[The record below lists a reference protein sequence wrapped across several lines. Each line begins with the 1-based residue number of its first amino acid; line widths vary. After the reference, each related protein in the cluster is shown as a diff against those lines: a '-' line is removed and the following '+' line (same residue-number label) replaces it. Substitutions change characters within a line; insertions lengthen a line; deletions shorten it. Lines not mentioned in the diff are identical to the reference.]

1 MLGKKIFAGIF
12 AAIVL
17 LKIIFLLIKPN
28 LWIGAAEVVLEHN
41 EWVVGCYLVLIL
53 ITGYFVF
60 STLNLIDIA
69 VVMLFTSLLTAL
81 AILPFAGALFKLR
94 EEISAGVGKSWLA
107 VLIWGALA
115 VVVLFKVL
123 TPGRKLFKE

>member
-1 MLGKKIFAGIF
+1 MLGKKILAGIF

-17 LKIIFLLIKPN
+17 LKLILLLIKPN

-41 EWVVGCYLVLIL
+41 DLIVGIYLALIL
-53 ITGYFVF
+53 LTAYFIF
-60 STLNLIDIA
+60 STLNLIDVA

-81 AILPFAGALFKLR
+81 ALLPYSTALFKLR
-94 EEISAGVGKSWLA
+94 EEISVGVGKSWLA

-115 VVVLFKVL
+115 VAVLYKVFS
-123 TPGRKLFKE
+123 PDRGRWR